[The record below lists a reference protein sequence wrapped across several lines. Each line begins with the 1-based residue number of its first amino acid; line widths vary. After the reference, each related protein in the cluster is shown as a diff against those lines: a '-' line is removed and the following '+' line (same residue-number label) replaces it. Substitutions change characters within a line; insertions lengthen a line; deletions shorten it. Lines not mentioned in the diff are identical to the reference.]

1 MRIVAG
7 AIVVFM
13 LWCTAAHA
21 NCAIEKKPEFDAL
34 IEELRKLDVDMA
46 LGARKAFG
54 IVSSFEAFDRESERC
69 EHINKLIEDVKES
82 IESLK

>member
-1 MRIVAG
+1 MRIVG
-7 AIVVFM
+7 TILVLM

-34 IEELRKLDVDMA
+34 LEELRTLDVDMA
-46 LGARKAFG
+46 LAARKAFG
-54 IVSSFEAFDRESERC
+54 IVSSFEAFDKESERC